1 MKKFKRD
8 GLKNNFLQI
17 FSFGLMLE
25 SNSRNTNWIVDPFTQ
40 EKSRVEHMAKLTQ
53 NPSQFGEYFVIFL

>member
-1 MKKFKRD
+1 MKKFKKD

-40 EKSRVEHMAKLTQ
+40 EKSRVEHISTHLNT
-53 NPSQFGEYFVIFL
+53 SQFGEYFVIFL

>member
-1 MKKFKRD
+1 
-8 GLKNNFLQI
+8 
-17 FSFGLMLE
+17 MLE